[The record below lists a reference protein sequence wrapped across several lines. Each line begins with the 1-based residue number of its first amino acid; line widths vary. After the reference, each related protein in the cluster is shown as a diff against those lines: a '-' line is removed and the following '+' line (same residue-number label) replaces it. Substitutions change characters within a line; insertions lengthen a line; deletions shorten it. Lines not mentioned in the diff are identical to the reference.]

1 MIKDEAG
8 LAIANEVGKTIQV
21 GNQGGTALRHCFKR
35 RESKGFASF
44 SQRGIDKQTGR
55 PKSLFEA
62 NLVEDWTSEFD
73 LGSGAGRRALEFR
86 EILASSSAKFR
97 LGWTDNHQF
106 PILKSSG
113 RSPNEGIDQ
122 NMHTFFRVHPPHIK
136 HRFRSIRNGRWR

>member
-8 LAIANEVGKTIQV
+8 LAIANEVGKTIQL
-21 GNQGGTALRHCFKR
+21 GNQGGTALGHCFKR

-44 SQRGIDKQTGR
+44 SQRWIDKQTGR

-73 LGSGAGRRALEFR
+73 LGSGTGRDALEFR

-97 LGWTDNHQF
+97 LDWADNHQF
-106 PILKSSG
+106 PIDRKS
-113 RSPNEGIDQ
+113 
-122 NMHTFFRVHPPHIK
+122 VV
-136 HRFRSIRNGRWR
+136 